1 MNTGFPSSR
10 EQFEAILSHIADG
23 VAVQYPDASIV
34 YLNPAAAQIMGFNSP
49 EEALRIGIDLERDME
64 LFDENEK
71 PLSLD
76 LLPGRQALRGVKTP
90 TRVVRVTFRNDPK
103 RQTRWAW
110 VKASPVYTPDGRL
123 DYVVNVFQEIT
134 HLKQAE
140 LGLRDANQRV
150 TNILE
155 EVLATCEI
163 GLPRPRPTT
172 PDEQLNS

>member
-1 MNTGFPSSR
+1 M
-10 EQFEAILSHIADG
+10 
-23 VAVQYPDASIV
+23 QYPDASIV
-34 YLNPAAAQIMGFNSP
+34 YLNPAAAHIMGFSSP

-64 LFDENEK
+64 LFDEDEN

-76 LLPGRQALRGVKTP
+76 LLPGRQALQGVQTP
-90 TRVVRVTFRNDPK
+90 TRIVRVTFRNDPA
-103 RQTRWAW
+103 RRPRWAW
-110 VKASPVYTPDGRL
+110 VKASPVYSHSGGL

-134 HLKQAE
+134 QLKQAE

-163 GLPRPRPTT
+163 ALPRKHPTQN
-172 PDEQLNS
+172 D